1 MPFPNPGYLS
11 DPGIKPTSSASLH
24 WQVGS
29 SSLSHLGSPDNIVL
43 SVAQSCPAVCN
54 PVDRSMP
61 GIPVLH
67 YTLKLLGL
75 MLFESVMPS
84 NHLVL
89 YRPLLLLPSNFPSI
103 RVFSSESA
111 VGIRWPEYWSFSF
124 SISPSSEY
132 SGLISFRMDWFDLLA
147 VQRTL
152 NSLLQN
158 HSSKASILQ
167 CSIFFIVQLSH
178 LYLTTEKMKR
188 IWIFVGKVM
197 SLLFNM
203 LSGLIIVFLPRSKRL
218 LISWLQS
225 PSAVILEARKI
236 RLSLFPCFPH
246 LFAMK

>member
-1 MPFPNPGYLS
+1 MEEPGRLQS
-11 DPGIKPTSSASLH
+11 MGTLRVRH
-24 WQVGS
+24 NWVT
-29 SSLSHLGSPDNIVL
+29 SLSLFIFMHWRRTWQPTPVFLPGESHGQRSLVGCSPWGRTESDTTEATWQQQQQNIFRVCCC
-43 SVAQSCPAVCN
+43 SVSKSCLTLCDPMNC
-54 PVDRSMP
+54 SMP

-67 YTLKLLGL
+67 YTLNLLGL

-178 LYLTTEKMKR
+178 LYPTTGKM
-188 IWIFVGKVM
+188 IAYMDLCW
-197 SLLFNM
+197 
-203 LSGLIIVFLPRSKRL
+203 
-218 LISWLQS
+218 QS
-225 PSAVILEARKI
+225 DVSA
-236 RLSLFPCFPH
+236 F
-246 LFAMK
+246 